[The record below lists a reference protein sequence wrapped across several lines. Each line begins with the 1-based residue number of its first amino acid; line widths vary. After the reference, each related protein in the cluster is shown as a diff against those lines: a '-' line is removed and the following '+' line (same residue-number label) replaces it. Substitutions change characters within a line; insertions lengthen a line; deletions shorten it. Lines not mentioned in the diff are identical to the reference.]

1 MSYLTIRLSPE
12 LLEQRLIACGYGNNF
27 SPYGVYELF
36 DHLTE
41 LAEESGTPQKVS
53 LGAIVRDYEELSLD
67 EVADSYYGVR
77 GLANEEGWGAALQ
90 YLEDEGRVIAQLG
103 DTSLPVSETT
113 VLLLRK

>member
-1 MSYLTIRLSPE
+1 M
-12 LLEQRLIACGYGNNF
+12 LEQRLITCGYGNNF
-27 SPYGVYELF
+27 SQEGVYELF

-41 LAEESGTPQKVS
+41 LADTPYEVD

-90 YLEDEGRVIAQLG
+90 YLEDEGRVVAQLG